1 MSYDFSNYKQDKIS
15 KPRNEA
21 WGNWMKFEKVGDKV
35 QGYIRDVFYRP
46 AEGEFKEA
54 RGFTVE
60 QADGV
65 LINVATKRLPFI
77 LSETDDFRIGDP
89 ITIELTEL
97 KKSDTK
103 GFSPT
108 KIFQTYGAH
117 IITEG
122 KTVREL
128 EAEDMKYGG
137 SKAPEPNEEA
147 KKADADL
154 DAIKD
159 APPFA

>member
-1 MSYDFSNYKQDKIS
+1 MTYDFSNYKQDKIS

-117 IITEG
+117 IVTEG

-137 SKAPEPNEEA
+137 SKAPETT
-147 KKADADL
+147 KADDDF
-154 DAIKD
+154 DAVTKAVD
-159 APPFA
+159 APPFP

>member
-1 MSYDFSNYKQDKIS
+1 MSYDFSNYTKDKVS

-54 RGFTVE
+54 RAFTIK
-60 QADGV
+60 QPDGT
-65 LINVATKRLPFI
+65 LINVATKRIPFI
-77 LSETDDFRIGDP
+77 MAETDDFRIGDP

-97 KKSDTK
+97 KKSETK

-108 KIFQTYGAH
+108 KIFSTYGAH
-117 IITEG
+117 IVTEG
-122 KTVREL
+122 PTVKEL
-128 EAEDMKYGG
+128 EAKDMEYGG
-137 SKAPEPNEEA
+137 SKQPTPEVKTEEV
-147 KKADADL
+147 
-154 DAIKD
+154 
-159 APPFA
+159 PFP